1 MAGPRRAERRAT
13 VCGVAR
19 LSLRA
24 GKAADASAAN
34 VRRLCPWRAM
44 TAGDGRVY
52 VVGKVLIPSGV

>member
-1 MAGPRRAERRAT
+1 VPSGAPP
-13 VCGVAR
+13 CGVAR

-44 TAGDGRVY
+44 TASDGRVY